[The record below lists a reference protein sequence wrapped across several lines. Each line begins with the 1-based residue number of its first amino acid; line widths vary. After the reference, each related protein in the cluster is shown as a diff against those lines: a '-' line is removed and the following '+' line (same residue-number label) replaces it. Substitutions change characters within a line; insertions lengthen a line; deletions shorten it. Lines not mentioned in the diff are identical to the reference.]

1 MTVVAH
7 DEAQSLKARIFSAAI
22 AVFAEHGLSGARMEQ
37 IATEAQTTKRMV
49 VYYFKSKEQLYQEV
63 LQHVYARIRE
73 TERRWPRS
81 HSSGRGRS
89 GRTATEAASSARIRP
104 RFNQQ
109 PLKQVRARIGM

>member
-63 LQHVYARIRE
+63 PVSYTHLLHGGLNIGCRCCHSQRPHDSETARLTGNLLIMCK
-73 TERRWPRS
+73 
-81 HSSGRGRS
+81 
-89 GRTATEAASSARIRP
+89 RI
-104 RFNQQ
+104 F
-109 PLKQVRARIGM
+109 IMG